1 MSAAEALR
9 AAHGPGTKAKLK
21 ASGAGSPLTS
31 KRPHLTHCTDL
42 TEKPGMSYR
51 KQIAAPRHAID
62 EIVVGD
68 RHRRDLGDIDGLA
81 ASIEDIG
88 LLHPITVDEQSQLL
102 AGARRRAAC
111 KRLGWRDIPVNVV
124 RTRP

>member
-1 MSAAEALR
+1 
-9 AAHGPGTKAKLK
+9 
-21 ASGAGSPLTS
+21 
-31 KRPHLTHCTDL
+31 
-42 TEKPGMSYR
+42 MSYS
-51 KQIAAPRHAID
+51 KQIAALRRAID